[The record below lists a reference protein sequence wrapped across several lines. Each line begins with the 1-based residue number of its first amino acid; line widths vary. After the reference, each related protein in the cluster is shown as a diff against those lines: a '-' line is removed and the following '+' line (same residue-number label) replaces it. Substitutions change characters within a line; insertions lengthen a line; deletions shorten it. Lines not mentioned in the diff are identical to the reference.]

1 MLTGRD
7 GREGRRGLA
16 GPQGLPGPKG
26 IATTSLQRRLRSN
39 IVFHK
44 VKFSSEDKDGSR
56 LNDCSKNK
64 QLPEKRSFECIC

>member
-16 GPQGLPGPKG
+16 GPQGLPGPKS

-39 IVFHK
+39 IVFH
-44 VKFSSEDKDGSR
+44 VVCFS
-56 LNDCSKNK
+56 LTITN
-64 QLPEKRSFECIC
+64 LLL

>member
-1 MLTGRD
+1 MFTGRD

-39 IVFHK
+39 IVFHEVCFPLTITNLHLLTFLLK
-44 VKFSSEDKDGSR
+44 V
-56 LNDCSKNK
+56 
-64 QLPEKRSFECIC
+64 